1 MKHFVSICTCK
12 QTPRFINVDL
22 VCKFEAQLFLSVADN
37 RLNITGHGHRVTAS
51 SNVVYLTDASGLKLT
66 L

>member
-1 MKHFVSICTCK
+1 MKHFVSICT
-12 QTPRFINVDL
+12 
-22 VCKFEAQLFLSVADN
+22 FEAQLFLSVADN